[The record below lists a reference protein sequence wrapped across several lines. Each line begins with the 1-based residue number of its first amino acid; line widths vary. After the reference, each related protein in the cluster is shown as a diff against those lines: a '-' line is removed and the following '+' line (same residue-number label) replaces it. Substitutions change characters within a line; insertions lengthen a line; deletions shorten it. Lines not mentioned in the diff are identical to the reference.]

1 MANRPVFQTADSPHG
16 FVPGARDLAAVED
29 VGTFRALRTDQ
40 LLRLEWPRP
49 SQRRYGEARLREL
62 FHHGWLDRTPLY
74 DAPGP
79 PRAVYVLGPAGRRH
93 VRSRDADM
101 SVGRERLRD
110 VLFLSHWLFTNDCL
124 IALRLGAEQTGGALA
139 SLFDERG
146 LRRLARSWA
155 REMEVI
161 PDAIAVIR
169 LGDAVRSFAVEADR
183 GTVDLRA
190 WRSKVERYLRWTA
203 TRSYS
208 AQFASPTVLTVVDGT
223 RCDAGRRLKDLVKT
237 TEETVG
243 AGRDASL
250 FLFSASGE
258 LNSGSA
264 FRAPIWRV
272 AGRPALTRLGPR
284 DGA

>member
-16 FVPGARDLAAVED
+16 FVPGVRDLAAVED
-29 VGTFRALRTDQ
+29 VAMFRALRTDQ
-40 LLRLEWPRP
+40 LLCLEWPRP
-49 SQRRYGEARLREL
+49 SQRQYGEGRLREL
-62 FHHGWLDRTPLY
+62 FHHGWLNRTPLY

-79 PRAVYVLGPAGRRH
+79 PRAIYTLGSIGRRH
-93 VRSRDADM
+93 LRSRDADL

-110 VLFLSHWLFTNDCL
+110 VLFIGHWLFTNDCL
-124 IALRLGAEQTGGALA
+124 ISLRLGAEQTGGALV

-146 LRRLARSWA
+146 LRRLVRSSA

-161 PDAIAVIR
+161 PDALAVIR
-169 LGDAVRSFAVEADR
+169 LGDAVRSFAIEADR

-208 AQFASPTVLTVVDGT
+208 AQFASPTVLTVIDGT
-223 RCDAGRRLKDLVKT
+223 KCDAERRLKELVKT

-243 AGRDASL
+243 PGRDASL
-250 FLFSASGE
+250 FLYCESGQ
-258 LNSGSA
+258 LNPESA
-264 FRAPIWRV
+264 FRTPIWRV
-272 AGRPALTRLGPR
+272 AGRPGLTRLGPR